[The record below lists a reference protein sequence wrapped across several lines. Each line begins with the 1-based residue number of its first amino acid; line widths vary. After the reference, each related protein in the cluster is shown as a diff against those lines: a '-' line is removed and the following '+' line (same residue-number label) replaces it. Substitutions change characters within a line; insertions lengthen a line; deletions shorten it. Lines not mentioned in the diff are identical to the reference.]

1 MGPRVTPVH
10 FFLANFDSSD
20 GGGLNFFI
28 CSSEESMNENITLKV
43 KKKKKNTLLYQRL
56 KQNVEFQ
63 LAQFIKFTVAQF

>member
-1 MGPRVTPVH
+1 MH

-20 GGGLNFFI
+20 DGGLNFFI

-43 KKKKKNTLLYQRL
+43 KKITLLYQRL

-63 LAQFIKFTVAQF
+63 PAQFDKFTVAQF